1 LTLSPPTYLSHLLRS
16 SGKKRFQTDS

>member
-1 LTLSPPTYLSHLLRS
+1 LTLNATTYRSYLLRS

>member
-1 LTLSPPTYLSHLLRS
+1 LTLSATTYRSYLLRS